1 MDIPAETL
9 TLFNTNPLYQT
20 IGIRLEEAGGGK
32 ARSILSPR
40 GEVCWPTLN
49 QPHGGI
55 LFTTM
60 DTTMAW
66 AVISLADPDHSCT
79 TIDCTIQYPAPAK
92 DGPYLCQAWI
102 THQTGRL
109 AFVRADITDARNSL
123 VAIGQAT
130 FRIIKMKFI

>member
-1 MDIPAETL
+1 MEISSKVIDQ
-9 TLFNTNPLYQT
+9 FNLNPLYQT
-20 IGIRLEEAGGGK
+20 LGIRLEEAQSGK
-32 ARSILSPR
+32 ARTTLVPKSV
-40 GEVCWPTLN
+40 VCWPSQD

-66 AVISLADPDHSCT
+66 AVLSVAGPEYSCT

-92 DGPYLCQAWI
+92 EGPFSCQAW
-102 THQTGRL
+102 TTFQTGRL
-109 AFVRADITDARNSL
+109 AFVRADIRDGHHTL
-123 VAIGQAT
+123 VALGQAT

>member
-1 MDIPAETL
+1 MDITSDII

-20 IGIRLEEAGGGK
+20 IGIRLEEAAEGK
-32 ARSILSPR
+32 ARSILTPKA
-40 GEVCWPTLN
+40 EVCWPTLN

-66 AVISLADPDHSCT
+66 AVLSLTDPDYSCT

-92 DGPYLCQAWI
+92 DGPYFCRAWT
-102 THQTGRL
+102 THQTGQL
-109 AFVRADITDARNSL
+109 AFVRADITDVQETV
-123 VAIGQAT
+123 VALGQAT

>member
-1 MDIPAETL
+1 MEISPDIIDR
-9 TLFNTNPLYQT
+9 FNTNPLYQT
-20 IGIRLEEAGGGK
+20 LGIRLQEAVEGK
-32 ARSILSPR
+32 ARSILTPKS
-40 GEVCWPTLN
+40 EVCWPFPH

-66 AVISLADPDHSCT
+66 AVISMVEPDHSCT
-79 TIDCTIQYPAPAK
+79 TIDCHIQYPAPAK
-92 DGPYLCQAWI
+92 GGPFLCQAWT

-109 AFVRADITDARNSL
+109 AFLRADISDSQNTL

-130 FRIIKMKFI
+130 FRIIKMKFV